1 MGVPAGIYFGDVL
14 ETSKTITL
22 PENAY
27 TGRVV
32 FNESACKNYETLARG
47 VNWKMTA
54 LPNGRIAINWSFYTF
69 VLNYNVAG

>member
-1 MGVPAGIYFGDVL
+1 MGVPAGIYFGDVW

-27 TGRVV
+27 TERVV
-32 FNESACKNYETLARG
+32 FNESPCKNYETLARE

-54 LPNGRIAINWSFYTF
+54 LPNDRIAIN
-69 VLNYNVAG
+69 